1 MRKLSV
7 FLLLP
12 LLSLPL
18 RVRADRRARMGE
30 IIPRDPARGSFLQS
44 PHFLH
49 ALVRRCLSAPRR
61 LLSHTAT
68 VQEIHVI
75 AAVADLDVIET
86 TPPAKRAG
94 VRSITRRILPATPR
108 VRPQT
113 T

>member
-30 IIPRDPARGSFLQS
+30 IIPRDPARGSF
-44 PHFLH
+44 PHLPH

-61 LLSHTAT
+61 LLTHTATT

-75 AAVADLDVIET
+75 AAAADVDVIA
-86 TPPAKRAG
+86 TPPPPRRAG
-94 VRSITRRILPATPR
+94 VRSITPRVLPATPR

>member
-18 RVRADRRARMGE
+18 RVRADRAARTDE
-30 IIPRDPARGSFLQS
+30 IVPRGLARGSF
-44 PHFLH
+44 PPFFH
-49 ALVRRCLSAPRR
+49 ALVGRCLRAPRR
-61 LLSHTAT
+61 LLTHSAT
-68 VQEIHVI
+68 LQEIHVI
-75 AAVADLDVIET
+75 AAAADVDVIEA
-86 TPPAKRAG
+86 TPAARRAG
-94 VRSITRRILPATPR
+94 VLRITKRVLPAAPR

>member
-18 RVRADRRARMGE
+18 RTTKDLRNRLGDPSRASLTRGDLARVIASLARR
-30 IIPRDPARGSFLQS
+30 SLN
-44 PHFLH
+44 
-49 ALVRRCLSAPRR
+49 APRR
-61 LLSHTAT
+61 LLSPRAT
-68 VQEIHVI
+68 EPEIHVI
-75 AAVADLDVIET
+75 AAKAHAET
-86 TPPAKRAG
+86 TEATAPA
-94 VRSITRRILPATPR
+94 RRRPIRTLTPRVLLAAPR

>member
-18 RVRADRRARMGE
+18 RVRADRRARIE
-30 IIPRDPARGSFLQS
+30 EAVPRDLARGDLPPFLRA
-44 PHFLH
+44 F
-49 ALVRRCLSAPRR
+49 VRRCLSAPRR
-61 LLSHTAT
+61 LLTHSAT

-75 AAVADLDVIET
+75 TGAADADVLEATPTARRAVA
-86 TPPAKRAG
+86 
-94 VRSITRRILPATPR
+94 RRVTQRVLPATPR

>member
-18 RVRADRRARMGE
+18 RASADLRTRIRVLT
-30 IIPRDPARGSFLQS
+30 PRNLLRGDRSRS
-44 PHFLH
+44 ISK
-49 ALVRRCLSAPRR
+49 LVHWCLRAPRR
-61 LLSHTAT
+61 LLTHAAT
-68 VQEIHVI
+68 EPEIQVM
-75 AAVADLDVIET
+75 AAKAHSEAT
-86 TPPAKRAG
+86 EATPPA
-94 VRSITRRILPATPR
+94 RRRPMRRMSVLVLPAAPR

>member
-18 RVRADRRARMGE
+18 RVRAGHRARIDE
-30 IIPRDPARGSFLQS
+30 AIPRDLARGILPPS
-44 PHFLH
+44 LH
-49 ALVRRCLSAPRR
+49 ALVRRCLAAPRR
-61 LLSHTAT
+61 LLTPSAT
-68 VQEIHVI
+68 VQEIRVI
-75 AAVADLDVIET
+75 ACAADADVLE
-86 TPPAKRAG
+86 TPPPPRRVD
-94 VRSITRRILPATPR
+94 VRSVMQRVLPASPR

>member
-18 RVRADRRARMGE
+18 RVRADRKARIGE
-30 IIPRDPARGSFLQS
+30 VTPRDPARGDIR
-44 PHFLH
+44 PFLH
-49 ALVRRCLSAPRR
+49 AVVRRCLSAPRR
-61 LLSHTAT
+61 LLTHSAT

-75 AAVADLDVIET
+75 AGAADADVLAA
-86 TPPAKRAG
+86 TPPARRAG
-94 VRSITRRILPATPR
+94 VHSVRQRVLPATPR
-108 VRPQT
+108 GRPQT

>member
-18 RVRADRRARMGE
+18 RVRADRLARTGDLT
-30 IIPRDPARGSFLQS
+30 PRDLARGDL
-44 PHFLH
+44 PPFLH

-61 LLSHTAT
+61 LLTHTAT
-68 VQEIHVI
+68 VQQIHVI
-75 AAVADLDVIET
+75 AAAADVDVIET
-86 TPPAKRAG
+86 TPPARRAG
-94 VRSITRRILPATPR
+94 VRSITRRVLPATPR